1 MIVSFDFHE
10 SLKTIHF
17 LTGFIFHRFFL
28 QRLLDHHPR
37 AVRVDGAV
45 LVFGR
50 GHELSFR
57 PFEPI
62 RYGQ

>member
-37 AVRVDGAV
+37 AVRVDGASS
-45 LVFGR
+45 LAGATN
-50 GHELSFR
+50 SPFR
-57 PFEPI
+57 PFDAI